1 MYSVPADIK
10 DIVRNYDLTN
20 DEGFRMCL
28 FEALSNALYC
38 SRNNETIIINIK
50 FTRQY
55 TANDIRED
63 KDNYIKS
70 FSITDNGVGFTD
82 ENYEKFTSV
91 IYKTNHE
98 GGKGL
103 GRMAFLKVFKD
114 VHINSVFREGEN
126 VFSRDF
132 KFSVDKEPEDNKKQ
146 ESNELPTQ
154 TTIRFDEIKSD
165 FLENTKQSME
175 KYRDEILEYF
185 YIFLYFLR
193 GNNKTFEIKL
203 IDDCGAIS
211 ETRINTQQLNLDK
224 VSEESFSLKGPVDL
238 KGIDYFENFEIL
250 HIKTK
255 NLKDNNAYYVVD
267 ERSAGEIKKLN
278 LPPASLEDETGFVYH
293 YHLYLKSTY
302 FNRFLNESRT
312 TLSIPSD
319 GKKAN
324 VNVIT
329 EEKIAAELNSRIEK
343 FLSYEIGILNKRN
356 EEKIKAT
363 LGDSENNITSNASAY
378 MYILNDDSAKKELLS
393 EIKYTETAKNILTKV
408 RVFHEELQRKTVNQI
423 NELIEKI
430 KKHSK
435 DMDLDKLREEIDNLS
450 KKVNMEN
457 SVNLSS
463 YIMYRKYVLNLFG
476 EALDIYK
483 NNSTQN
489 EALFHN
495 LLLHR
500 GAVNSTDSNLWLLD
514 EMFLYFDGVSEKS
527 IANIKL
533 NGTKIIR
540 DLSEEEKEQL
550 NAFHSKRLDRRVDL
564 LFFPEEK
571 KCVIIELKDP
581 KIGIT
586 ENVQQMDK
594 YAELL
599 ANFTKPEY
607 KPDNYYTYLITDN
620 FNKYDKPTGYK
631 KIYGIEGFARNSI
644 DIKSYDN
651 DAAIANQYSEI
662 IKYSDIYK
670 RASMRNRIF
679 FKKLNL
685 N

>member
-10 DIVRNYDLTN
+10 DVVRNYDLKS

-38 SRNNETIIINIK
+38 SRNNETIIITIN

-55 TANDIRED
+55 KANEILED

-82 ENYEKFTSV
+82 ENHEKFTRV

-98 GGKGL
+98 GGRGV

-114 VHINSVFREGEN
+114 VHIHSVFREGEK

-132 KFSVDKEPEDNKKQ
+132 KFSADKEPEDTKKQ
-146 ESNELPTQ
+146 ENNELPIQ
-154 TTIRFDEIKSD
+154 TTIRFGEIKSD
-165 FLENTKQSME
+165 FQENTKQSMG
-175 KYRDEILEYF
+175 KYRDEILEHF
-185 YIFLYFLR
+185 YIFLYYLLDA
-193 GNNKTFEIKL
+193 NKIFEIRL
-203 IDDCGAIS
+203 IDDSGVIS
-211 ETRINTQQLNLDK
+211 ETIINTQQLKLDK
-224 VSEESFSLKGPVDL
+224 VLEDSFSLKGPVDL

-255 NLKDNNAYYVVD
+255 NLKDNKAYYVVD

-324 VNVIT
+324 SNVIT

-343 FLSYEIGILNKRN
+343 FLSYEIGILNRKN
-356 EEKIKAT
+356 EEKVKTI
-363 LGDSENNITSNASAY
+363 LEDSENNITSSANAY
-378 MYILNDDSAKKELLS
+378 MYILNDDSVKKELLS
-393 EIKYTETAKNILTKV
+393 EIKYTDTAKNILTKV

-423 NELIEKI
+423 NELIENI
-430 KKHSK
+430 KNNCKA
-435 DMDLDKLREEIDNLS
+435 MDLDKLREKMDDLS
-450 KKVNMEN
+450 KKVNIEN
-457 SVNLSS
+457 AVNLSS
-463 YIMYRKYVLNLFG
+463 YIMYRKYVLKLFG

-527 IANIKL
+527 IANIEL
-533 NGTKIIR
+533 NGIKIIR

-607 KPDNYYTYLITDN
+607 KPDIFYTYLITDN

-631 KIYGIEGFARNSI
+631 KIYGIEGFVRNSI
-644 DIKSYDN
+644 DIKNYDN
-651 DAAIANQYSEI
+651 DIAIANQYSEI
-662 IKYSDIYK
+662 IRYSDIYK
-670 RASMRNRIF
+670 RAGMRNRIF
-679 FKKLNL
+679 FEKLNI